1 MNNFNDLVDLFW
13 SSLWILG
20 FIFILLIT
28 LIMMKRMIFG
38 ASTYSGSSSNN
49 KDLIKVSLFSSI
61 TSNNDSGKD

>member
-20 FIFILLIT
+20 FIFIVLIT

-38 ASTYSGSSSNN
+38 ASTYSGSSSSN